1 MQGNVLRKIHVT
13 ENPTPFYLEFTVQRA
28 MSISESKE
36 IKKKKYFQSTL
47 LFLQTMI
54 PVHIR

>member
-36 IKKKKYFQSTL
+36 IKKKKIL
-47 LFLQTMI
+47 
-54 PVHIR
+54 PVNSPVFTDDDTCAY

>member
-36 IKKKKYFQSTL
+36 IKKKIL
-47 LFLQTMI
+47 
-54 PVHIR
+54 PVNSPVFTDDDTCAY